1 MRNKLLVI
9 DRAELH
15 LSVLSKI
22 AEQVGFTATGAHS
35 VVEAS
40 QLLNERSFDCITLD
54 LSLGEESGLEV
65 LQLSQI
71 KCRAPVFVISASGE
85 QTCDETVKIGNS
97 LKLDIRSPV
106 PNPIHL
112 AGLRKA
118 LTRIAGITTSPPLA
132 ALHRHSGMRRKAQT
146 TDAQ

>member
-65 LQLSQI
+65 LQLLSQI

-118 LTRIAGITTSPPLA
+118 LTGIAGATQSAPLA
-132 ALHRHSGMRRKAQT
+132 ALSAG
-146 TDAQ
+146 

>member
-15 LSVLSKI
+15 LSILRKI

-35 VVEAS
+35 AVEAS
-40 QLLNERSFDCITLD
+40 RLLSERTFDCITLD
-54 LSLGEESGLEV
+54 LSLGEETGLQI
-65 LQLSQI
+65 LQLLSQI
-71 KCRAPVFVISASGE
+71 KCRTPIFVISAAGE
-85 QTCDETVKIGNS
+85 HTCEETVKIGNS
-97 LKLDIRSPV
+97 LQLDIRSPV

-118 LTRIAGITTSPPLA
+118 LTGIAGAIQSPPLA
-132 ALHRHSGMRRKAQT
+132 ALAAG
-146 TDAQ
+146 

>member
-65 LQLSQI
+65 LQLLSQI
-71 KCRAPVFVISASGE
+71 KCRAP
-85 QTCDETVKIGNS
+85 
-97 LKLDIRSPV
+97 
-106 PNPIHL
+106 H
-112 AGLRKA
+112 
-118 LTRIAGITTSPPLA
+118 
-132 ALHRHSGMRRKAQT
+132 ALHLLRGLPRTRCESLPRT
-146 TDAQ
+146 

>member
-15 LSVLSKI
+15 LSILSKI

-65 LQLSQI
+65 LQLLSRI

-85 QTCDETVKIGNS
+85 QACDETVKIGNS

-118 LTRIAGITTSPPLA
+118 LTTIAGITTSPSLA
-132 ALHRHSGMRRKAQT
+132 ALAAG
-146 TDAQ
+146 